1 MDLIIKNGWI
11 VNGKK
16 EKPFT
21 GDLAIK
27 NGIIEEIGACI
38 QVPENF
44 PKECILDA
52 AGGYVTP
59 GFIDIH
65 RHGDW
70 KAFGNGDDELLN
82 RQGLTSVVNGNC
94 GLSVAPAGT
103 EHGKEIAGFLSSVTG
118 DFPSDLP
125 AKPDWTSVMESMESY
140 MSALKK
146 EKRSV
151 QHRNVGRKWH
161 HPSLCKRLCTGKTD
175 SFRGKKGMEHT
186 GKLFESRCPWG
197 ESWNCLCTGI

>member
-38 QVPENF
+38 QIPENF

-94 GLSVAPAGT
+94 GLSVAPTGT

-151 QHRNVGRKWH
+151 
-161 HPSLCKRLCTGKTD
+161 
-175 SFRGKKGMEHT
+175 HT
-186 GKLFESRCPWG
+186 GMLAGNGTIRACVKGYAPGKLTLSEAKKVWNTLES
-197 ESWNCLCTGI
+197 S